1 MREMMDFVK
10 ELSFVRVGGSAEE
23 KKAAELIM
31 GEISSIA
38 EETGRE
44 DIRGEYMTFQVPDAK
59 VAKCSVRTAEREIVC
74 VPYLRSGNIDRECDL
89 VYLYEGS
96 EIDFAVAGNL
106 EGKAVL
112 LNRPADEEL
121 YKRLL
126 EHKVSAFLVM
136 QGKYYLSG
144 EEASLY
150 PRILREHLTKH
161 GLVPGFMIPSSE
173 ALRLVQDETDKVY
186 LTLEQEDTEPESQNI
201 LAVIEGTECKEESI
215 VLTAHYDSVPVGT
228 GSWDNATG
236 AAALLA
242 IFSHFAANP
251 SRRTMRFIWCGSEE
265 LGLLGSRAYVEQKS
279 ELLEKTVFCFN
290 FDMCGTA
297 LGANKICVTGEK
309 ELQTF
314 VEQYCKMIGYSAII
328 GVGVHSSDSA
338 PFCDKDIPALGLSR
352 ETNTAELHTIHD
364 LISALS
370 EKAMVKNVEFAV
382 RIIGDVANA
391 AVMPVK
397 KSMPEDTRKE
407 LNKYFHREEEKD
419 KK

>member
-242 IFSHFAANP
+242 IFRHFAANP

>member
-242 IFSHFAANP
+242 IFRHFAANP

-297 LGANKICVTGEK
+297 LGSNRISVTGEK

>member
-1 MREMMDFVK
+1 M
-10 ELSFVRVGGSAEE
+10 GGSAEE

-242 IFSHFAANP
+242 IFRHFAANP

>member
-1 MREMMDFVK
+1 M
-10 ELSFVRVGGSAEE
+10 
-23 KKAAELIM
+23 
-31 GEISSIA
+31 
-38 EETGRE
+38 
-44 DIRGEYMTFQVPDAK
+44 
-59 VAKCSVRTAEREIVC
+59 RTAEREIVC

-242 IFSHFAANP
+242 IFRHFAANP

>member
-173 ALRLVQDETDKVY
+173 ALRLDETDKVY

-242 IFSHFAANP
+242 IFRHFAANP

>member
-242 IFSHFAANP
+242 IFRHFAANP

-338 PFCDKDIPALGLSR
+338 FCDKDIPALGLSR